1 VGLARSMGC
10 DAVRVERPQD
20 LGQTLT
26 TALQS
31 PVPYLV
37 DVAVV

>member
-1 VGLARSMGC
+1 
-10 DAVRVERPQD
+10 VRVEQPMD
-20 LGQTLT
+20 LETALT

>member
-1 VGLARSMGC
+1 MGC

>member
-1 VGLARSMGC
+1 MGC
-10 DAVRVERPQD
+10 EAVRVERPGD
-20 LGQTLT
+20 LSSTLT

-31 PVPYLV
+31 AVPYLV